1 MEVVKITRKVYK
13 CLNVT
18 DKPFTKFSKF
28 REIRERLGVKV
39 QRRCFNCNHK
49 FTDDEDMYL
58 AMFKGTLNHF
68 LCKNCRDIAMND
80 LRKEEKK

>member
-1 MEVVKITRKVYK
+1 MEVVKITRKSYQ

-28 REIRERLGVKV
+28 REIRESLGMKV
-39 QRRCFNCNHK
+39 QRCCFNCNHK
-49 FTDDEDMYL
+49 FTDDDDMYL

-80 LRKEEKK
+80 LRKEETK